1 MSTPGPEALSEQE
14 LVERFRSGRENPYF
28 AELYRRERRRVY
40 GLCLKFL
47 REPAAAEDVCH
58 EAFVRAFERFDSLA
72 SGHFSAW
79 VRRIAANLSINRM
92 RLMANTTQAMP
103 KNVPAADPDP
113 DRRAVS
119 HEELAAAIDLIRA
132 LDQDQ
137 RRAFVMF
144 HLEGLS
150 YEGIAARTGLPL
162 HTVRSHLQN
171 ARRNLQLRWAETPH
185 AGEERAH
192 E

>member
-1 MSTPGPEALSEQE
+1 MSAQGPESLSEQE
-14 LVERFRSGRENPYF
+14 LVEHFRSGRENRYF
-28 AELYRRERRRVY
+28 AELYRRERRSVF

-47 REPAAAEDVCH
+47 REPAAAEDACH
-58 EAFVRAFERFDSLA
+58 EAFVRAFEHFDGFEGDRFA
-72 SGHFSAW
+72 AW

-92 RLMANTTQAMP
+92 RLMANATQTMP
-103 KNVPAADPDP
+103 ENVPSAGPDP

-132 LDQDQ
+132 LGDDQ

-150 YEGIAARTGLPL
+150 YQEIAGRTGLPL
-162 HTVRSHLQN
+162 QTVRSHLQN
-171 ARRNLQLRWAETPH
+171 ARRNLHLRWAETPH

>member
-1 MSTPGPEALSEQE
+1 MSAPGPKSLSEQE
-14 LVERFRSGRENPYF
+14 LVERFRSGRENRWF

-58 EAFVRAFERFDSLA
+58 EAFVRAFERFDSLVTD
-72 SGHFSAW
+72 GFSAW
-79 VRRIAANLSINRM
+79 VRRIAANLCINRM
-92 RLMANTTQAMP
+92 RLKANVTQTMP
-103 KNVPAADPDP
+103 KNVPAPGPDP
-113 DRRAVS
+113 DRRAIS
-119 HEELAAAIDLIRA
+119 QQQLGAALGLIRA
-132 LDQDQ
+132 LGEDQ

-150 YEGIAARTGLPL
+150 YEEIAGRSGLPL
-162 HTVRSHLQN
+162 KTVRSHLQN
-171 ARRNLQLRWAETPH
+171 ARRNLHLRWAETPH
-185 AGEERAH
+185 AGEERTY